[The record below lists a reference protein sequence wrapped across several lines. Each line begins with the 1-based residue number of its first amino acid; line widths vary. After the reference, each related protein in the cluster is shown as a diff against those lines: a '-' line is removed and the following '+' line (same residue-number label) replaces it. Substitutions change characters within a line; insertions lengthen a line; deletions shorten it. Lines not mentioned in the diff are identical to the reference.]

1 MAEEK
6 KRPPTS
12 GPDGIWWI
20 LDRIQNDLDRLEEKW
35 DVNISSMAKVTE
47 NLATVSTKVQEL
59 NKLLV
64 SNEGGTTS
72 VVSQL
77 NDVTSD
83 VKDIKAL
90 LGSLRESLD
99 AVKSQVGVKTPKEVQ
114 VERLKVWGSAMGM
127 LALVI
132 PGILSFIRDYL

>member
-6 KRPPTS
+6 KRPPLGS
-12 GPDGIWWI
+12 DGVWWI
-20 LDRIQNDLDRLEEKW
+20 LDRIQNDLDRLDEKW
-35 DVNISSMAKVTE
+35 DANIASMARVTE

-59 NKLLV
+59 NSLLV
-64 SNEGGTTS
+64 SNDRGSTS

-83 VKDIKAL
+83 VKDIKVL
-90 LGSLRESLD
+90 LSSLRESLD

-114 VERLKVWGSAMGM
+114 IERLKTLGSAMGM

-132 PGILSFIRDYL
+132 PGILSFLRDYL